1 MVKSVRRQIS
11 KFAVAAYNLL
21 SDILITQ
28 TEQLERM
35 VFHSAFV
42 SQKETLK

>member
-1 MVKSVRRQIS
+1 MVKSVCSQIS

-28 TEQLERM
+28 TE
-35 VFHSAFV
+35 
-42 SQKETLK
+42 